1 MGMSEGLTFDM
12 IGNVSET
19 EIEENQST
27 TIEDTSEI
35 EFSTLGEAGDTPE
48 LDDETTEDTIPENV
62 DGEHQEQVEESSS
75 KDTDSPNFYS
85 SIATSL
91 HKDGILN
98 LLDDTDF
105 KEVTDATS
113 FAAVFQKQIDS
124 MLDAQQQRINEAL
137 NSNVPVDA
145 VKQFEQTISYLEGI
159 DQSTIESESEE
170 AEQLRGNIIVQDYMN
185 KGFSQERANKEAAKS
200 FDAGTDIEDAIDSL
214 KDVKKFYN
222 EGYKKVLTESKE
234 AKQNKLKE
242 EKKQLQEL
250 EDKFLKTEEPIK
262 GIKLTPLERKKMY
275 KQFTDFVDK
284 DASGKPLNAI
294 QKYAKDN
301 PSDYQYA
308 LNTLYYLTDG
318 FQNLGKVVGKEVKNK
333 TKSALSELEKTLRNP
348 ANNFGTGGLDFGND
362 KSSESFKGFTVA
374 LD

>member
-48 LDDETTEDTIPENV
+48 LDDTEDTIPENV

-124 MLDAQQQRINEAL
+124 MLDAQQQRINE
-137 NSNVPVDA
+137 
-145 VKQFEQTISYLEGI
+145 
-159 DQSTIESESEE
+159 
-170 AEQLRGNIIVQDYMN
+170 
-185 KGFSQERANKEAAKS
+185 GFK
-200 FDAGTDIEDAIDSL
+200 
-214 KDVKKFYN
+214 
-222 EGYKKVLTESKE
+222 
-234 AKQNKLKE
+234 
-242 EKKQLQEL
+242 
-250 EDKFLKTEEPIK
+250 
-262 GIKLTPLERKKMY
+262 
-275 KQFTDFVDK
+275 
-284 DASGKPLNAI
+284 
-294 QKYAKDN
+294 
-301 PSDYQYA
+301 
-308 LNTLYYLTDG
+308 
-318 FQNLGKVVGKEVKNK
+318 
-333 TKSALSELEKTLRNP
+333 
-348 ANNFGTGGLDFGND
+348 
-362 KSSESFKGFTVA
+362 
-374 LD
+374 